1 VPLTP
6 AYEGRAVRYADGEF
20 DLKFD
25 RYIIVREGDH
35 YVTTCN
41 LSTSSVFV
49 LGTSPSFLISRK
61 DVSRQ
66 HELPNSTSPL
76 WLAPDWYFCHC
87 WTADSRQAGKEAV
100 NEIVSVELNGD
111 PNAGKAFHFPKL
123 DPVFRWQKC
132 KCWNRNVWLHM
143 NCLHLDHVVW
153 SYLIIF
159 GVHGE
164 GSRTKSAGEGQWL
177 LYVSKAKPRWPK
189 ACLGGVVSPKYAMGP
204 NLCVGWR
211 SLRLWVSV
219 LSAPFLP
226 ISLCWHCHFL

>member
-76 WLAPDWYFCHC
+76 
-87 WTADSRQAGKEAV
+87 
-100 NEIVSVELNGD
+100 
-111 PNAGKAFHFPKL
+111 
-123 DPVFRWQKC
+123 
-132 KCWNRNVWLHM
+132 
-143 NCLHLDHVVW
+143 
-153 SYLIIF
+153 
-159 GVHGE
+159 
-164 GSRTKSAGEGQWL
+164 
-177 LYVSKAKPRWPK
+177 
-189 ACLGGVVSPKYAMGP
+189 
-204 NLCVGWR
+204 
-211 SLRLWVSV
+211 
-219 LSAPFLP
+219 
-226 ISLCWHCHFL
+226 